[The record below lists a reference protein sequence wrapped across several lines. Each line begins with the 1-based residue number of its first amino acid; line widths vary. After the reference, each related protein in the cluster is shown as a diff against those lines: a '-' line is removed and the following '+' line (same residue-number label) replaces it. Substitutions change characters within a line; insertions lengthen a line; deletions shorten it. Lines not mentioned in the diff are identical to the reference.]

1 MNQSPCSCF
10 RFPLVVLALLFLWTT
25 SLPGADSGESVV
37 VIYNANAKVPESKQV
52 AEHYA
57 QRRKVPSSQ
66 VLGFELPTGESMT
79 RPEFIDRLQKPLVK
93 ELESKKLFTFAPAT
107 NSAPGKSP
115 ATAQRRVIDAS
126 VRYAVLCYGV
136 PTKILRDP
144 NLVEEGADKMRVEL
158 RRNEASVDSQ
168 LACLP
173 LSEQGLMWAG
183 PLPNRFYGAT
193 NPTSMHPTNGIL
205 LVTRLDGPSADIA
218 RGLVDKALE
227 AETNGLWGRAYFDSL
242 GITNAGT
249 DYKVG
254 DDWIRGGAFVC
265 RRLGFE
271 TELDDKPGFFPSDSK
286 NSGTFPAS
294 YPMSHVAFYAG
305 WYDWNVSGPFTRPV
319 VEFMPGAFAYHLH
332 SFSAQ
337 SIRTTNAHWV
347 GPLLAKGATIT
358 MGSVDEPYLIGTP
371 DIAAFLSQLIFA
383 QYSFGEAAYGSQN
396 SLSWQNIAVGDPLY
410 RPFGRKPQ
418 DQHADLERRQSK
430 LVEWSHLRVVNLNQ
444 AMGAGPDEMIG
455 YLEQMPLTRKSA
467 VLKEKLA
474 DLYWAKKKFS
484 DALDLYDSTLKLDTS
499 PQQKIRI
506 MLRLAERRTYF
517 GPDQAAFDTYQEFLK
532 EFPDY
537 PDLLS
542 IYQKLLPLAQKLA
555 KKEEIERCER
565 EIKRLAPAAAS
576 KS

>member
-1 MNQSPCSCF
+1 MNRSDCLCW
-10 RFPLVVLALLFLWTT
+10 RILLIV
-25 SLPGADSGESVV
+25 SLILLPILPHLQAADSGASVV
-37 VIYNANAKVPESKQV
+37 VIYNTREPESRRV
-52 AEHYA
+52 AEYYA
-57 QRRKVPSSQ
+57 QRRQVPSNQ
-66 VLGFELPTGESMT
+66 LFGFDLPLTESMT
-79 RPEFIDRLQKPLVK
+79 RVEFMEQLQKPLLK
-93 ELESKKLFTFAPAT
+93 NLEANKLFTFAPVT
-107 NSAPGKSP
+107 NGVSA
-115 ATAQRRVIDAS
+115 ARTAAQRRVVEATI
-126 VRYAVLCYGV
+126 RYAALCYGV

-144 NLVEEGADKMRVEL
+144 NLVEEGVDKLRPEL

-173 LSEQGLMWAG
+173 LSEQTLMWTG

-193 NPTSMHPTNGIL
+193 NSTGLHPTNGIL
-205 LVTRLDGPSADIA
+205 MVTRLDGPSASIA

-242 GITNAGT
+242 GITNAT
-249 DYKVG
+249 TEYKLG
-254 DDWIRGGAFVC
+254 DDWIRGGAQTC

-271 TELDDKPGFFPSDSK
+271 TELDQRPGFFPSDSK

-294 YPMSHVAFYAG
+294 YPMSHIAFYAG
-305 WYDWNVSGPFTRPV
+305 WYDWHVSGPFTQPA

-337 SIRTTNAHWV
+337 TLRTTNEHWV

-358 MGSVDEPYLIGTP
+358 MGSVDEPYLMGTP
-371 DIAAFLSQLIFA
+371 DVAAFLAQLIYMQF
-383 QYSFGEAAYGSQN
+383 SFGEAAYASQN

-418 DQHADLERRQSK
+418 DQHLDLERRQSK
-430 LVEWSHLRVVNLNQ
+430 LIEWSHLRVVNLNQ
-444 AMGAGPDEMIG
+444 AMGADPDELIG

-467 VLKEKLA
+467 VLREKLA

-484 DALDLYDSTLKLDTS
+484 DALEFYDATLKLDPS

-506 MLRLAERRTYF
+506 MLKLAERRAFF
-517 GPDQAAFDTYQEFLK
+517 GPEQAAFNLYQKFLND
-532 EFPDY
+532 FPDY

-555 KKEEIERCER
+555 KKEEVERCER
-565 EIKRLAPAAAS
+565 EIKRLAPPPPAT